1 MPKLELGP
9 IGLLPPSAAS
19 QGIFQPEPHSGCDMV
34 EGEHVSSEK
43 AMEVL
48 AHKLL
53 TLRNPTL
60 FPGPLIIWAPS
71 FKRWDKEWMNKAA
84 LSLKLVEEVPGMN
97 IIPMPDYRP
106 IYPKIDPEAVISP
119 CHPNLTILH
128 NKIQVCVF
136 IGQHCH
142 FANVTLKMIRA
153 NTSCYTVVLCPYC
166 GHEEALLAIQDL
178 DSPKL
183 QKIID
188 TIKKMKDDGL
198 TPWALTP
205 EGKEELAEIKARQDT
220 VKAESIKEETR
231 LFMGDLEQGLD
242 ENAE

>member
-1 MPKLELGP
+1 MPKLPLGP
-9 IGLLPPSAAS
+9 IGLLPPAAACV
-19 QGIFQPEPHSGCDMV
+19 GILQPEAHSGYDMV
-34 EGEHVSSEK
+34 EGEHVPTEK
-43 AMEVL
+43 AMETMAV
-48 AHKLL
+48 KLL

-71 FKRWDKEWMNKAA
+71 FQEDKGWLRRAE

-106 IYPKIDPEAVISP
+106 IYPQIDPEAVINP
-119 CHPNLTILH
+119 CHPNLTINH
-128 NKIQVCVF
+128 NKIKVCVF

-142 FANVTLKMIRA
+142 FANVALKMIRA
-153 NTSCYTVVLCPYC
+153 NTSCYTIVLCPYC

-178 DSPKL
+178 DCPKL
-183 QKIID
+183 EKIIE
-188 TIKKMKDDGL
+188 TVKKVKKSGI

-205 EGKEELAEIKARQDT
+205 EGKDELTEIKAR
-220 VKAESIKEETR
+220 KAASQAPSKKETQ
-231 LFMGDLEQGLD
+231 LFMSELEQGLE

>member
-1 MPKLELGP
+1 MAKFELGP

-19 QGIFQPEPHSGCDMV
+19 LGIFQPERNGGCDLV
-34 EGEHVSSEK
+34 EGEHVPSDK
-43 AMEVL
+43 AMEIL

-60 FPGPLIIWAPS
+60 FPGPLVIWAPS
-71 FKRWDKEWMNKAA
+71 FRRWDKEWLSKAA
-84 LSLKLVEEVPGMN
+84 LSLELVKEVPGMN

-119 CHPNLTILH
+119 CHPNLTIQH
-128 NKIQVCVF
+128 NKIHVCVF

-153 NTSCYTVVLCPYC
+153 NTNCYTVVLCPYC
-166 GHEEALLAIQDL
+166 GHEDALLTIQDL
-178 DSPKL
+178 DTPKY
-183 QKIID
+183 KKVIE
-188 TIKKMKDDGL
+188 TIKKVKAGGL

-205 EGKEELAEIKARQDT
+205 EGKEELAEIKARKEKSKAPAKKDT
-220 VKAESIKEETR
+220 Q
-231 LFMGDLEQGLD
+231 LFMGELEQGLD
-242 ENAE
+242 EHAE